1 MKITQDEIVEQQI
14 VLHIELDDND
24 IDPYLE
30 RAYRKVV
37 QRVNVPGFRKGK
49 APRRIIEQFFG
60 KETLINETLDSMLP
74 ELTGNAISESDLDA
88 VSLPSLNLES
98 IDPFQFSATIPL
110 RPIVDLGTY
119 KDIRLEKEEISLPEE
134 VLNERIEQLRLSVA
148 TWEPI
153 ERPIEMG
160 DMVSAD
166 INGRIAETDILT
178 EKDAVYL
185 INEELERPFPGF
197 SEKLIGLDID
207 EPAEFDL
214 EIPDD
219 FSDSDIA
226 GQTVIFKV
234 AIKDIKHRV
243 LPELDDDFA
252 QSIGEEHKTLED
264 LREETEKSLREEA
277 ESESS
282 RSYRESII
290 QELIDCST
298 VTLPP
303 LLIEHE
309 TSRMMEE
316 QERMVTQANMV
327 FDDYIKSVGKTRED
341 LNEEFEKVAK
351 DQLVRSFVMSKL
363 SEQES
368 IEVSD
373 DDTDD
378 RTNEL
383 FANSEE
389 ETPDSSKTSEMKE
402 YIKNSMRV
410 ERTMERLESI
420 AQGEEYGEIEVN
432 GHTEEDETKGGDDAP
447 KS

>member
-1 MKITQDEIVEQQI
+1 MKITQDEIVEQQT

-98 IDPFQFSATIPL
+98 IDPVQFSATIPL

-119 KDIRLEKEEISLPEE
+119 KDIRLEKQEISLPEDS
-134 VLNERIEQLRLSVA
+134 LNERIEQLRLSVA

>member
-1 MKITQDEIVEQQI
+1 LKITQDEIVEQQT

-98 IDPFQFSATIPL
+98 IDPFHFSATIAL

-119 KDIRLEKEEISLPEE
+119 KDIRLEKEEISLPEDS
-134 VLNERIEQLRLSVA
+134 LNERIEQLRLSVA

-153 ERPIEMG
+153 ERPIETG

-219 FSDSDIA
+219 FSDGDIA

-234 AIKDIKHRV
+234 TIKDIKHRV

-368 IEVSD
+368 IDVSD

-378 RTNEL
+378 RINEL

-389 ETPDSSKTSEMKE
+389 EISDSSKTSEMKE
-402 YIKNSMRV
+402 YIKNSMKV

-420 AQGEEYGEIEVN
+420 AQGEEYGEIQVK
-432 GHTEEDETKGGDDAP
+432 GDTEEDETKGDDDAP